1 MPINESIN
9 NCCFCKKIS
18 FQRLYSRF
26 YNFRMYYRGSS
37 FMKISSASWIKTYSC
52 CQKVFTNL
60 FTIKIRFSKYHNI
73 IKLKNCW
80 QTFSQKNNDFP
91 SGEHWWLWSWKVPGC
106 QPAGNNLVHYN
117 IYNLYNVHCIMYIC
131 AFQCFNKVVTMCT
144 MCQPAGNNLVLCT
157 CTVHLCECSRCVQ
170 CTFVHFNIQNCLQCV
185 QCANQKFFVHV
196 LYNVQCTV

>member
-1 MPINESIN
+1 M
-9 NCCFCKKIS
+9 
-18 FQRLYSRF
+18 
-26 YNFRMYYRGSS
+26 MYDRWSS
-37 FMKISSASWIKTYSC
+37 FISIHDQNLQLLSKSFHKPIHNKN
-52 CQKVFTNL
+52 KVF
-60 FTIKIRFSKYHNI
+60 KILLYNYNK
-73 IKLKNCW
+73 KC
-80 QTFSQKNNDFP
+80 SQIFLQKTNDFP

-157 CTVHLCECSRCVQ
+157 CTVHLWQCSRCVQ
-170 CTFVHFNIQNCLQCV
+170 CTFVHFNIQNCWQCV